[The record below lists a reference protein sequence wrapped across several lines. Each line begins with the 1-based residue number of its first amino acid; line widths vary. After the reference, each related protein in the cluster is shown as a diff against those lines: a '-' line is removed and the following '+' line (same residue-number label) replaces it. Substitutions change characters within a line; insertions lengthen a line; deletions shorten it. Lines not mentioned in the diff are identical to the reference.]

1 MDLRQLSPTL
11 AVSPQIQP
19 EDMATLAAAGFTTVV
34 NNRPDGEVDGTHDDK
49 AMRAAASAAG
59 LRYHHVPFVPG
70 EITPQMISD
79 FAAAT
84 ADQGPTIA
92 YCRTGNRSTVLWALN
107 QAGKL
112 PEAEIMATA
121 EAAGY
126 DLSGIRPLIAS
137 LANRTA

>member
-1 MDLRQLSPTL
+1 MDLRQISPTL
-11 AVSPQIQP
+11 AVSPQIRP

-34 NNRPDGEVDGTHDDK
+34 NNRPDSEVDDDHDDK
-49 AMRAAASAAG
+49 AMRAAAEAAG
-59 LRYHHVPFVPG
+59 LRYYHIPFVPG
-70 EITPQMISD
+70 EITPQMIAD

-112 PEAEIMATA
+112 PEEEIMATA
-121 EAAGY
+121 QAAGY
-126 DLSGIRPLIAS
+126 DLSPV
-137 LANRTA
+137 